1 VRGTVNW
8 RRGAWDATLYGDRTG
23 RVRAPNFGS
32 CNSLPNGIR
41 PSVGDPDCTMY
52 FGHVPAW
59 ITWSTNVGYRFDDRM
74 KVSLNVSNIFNNIGK
89 IPYYAGG
96 FEFIPTLNN
105 ASYVGREVSVTFDYK
120 LD

>member
-1 VRGTVNW
+1 
-8 RRGAWDATLYGDRTG
+8 
-23 RVRAPNFGS
+23 
-32 CNSLPNGIR
+32 
-41 PSVGDPDCTMY
+41 
-52 FGHVPAW
+52 
-59 ITWSTNVGYRFDDRM
+59 M